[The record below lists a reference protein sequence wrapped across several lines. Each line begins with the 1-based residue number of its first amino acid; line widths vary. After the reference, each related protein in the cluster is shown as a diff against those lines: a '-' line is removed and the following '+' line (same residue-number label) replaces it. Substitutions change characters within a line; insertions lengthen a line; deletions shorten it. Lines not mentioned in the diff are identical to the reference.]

1 MTTAAACEPALAREV
16 LPGEAEPPGGGPV
29 TEAFGVLGVTGEPG
43 QDAWASFGLYRFSH
57 MEQWL
62 EIPGLIGRLPQ
73 LELVWGQPEEQWA
86 GFDFGTDYQARAG
99 GHSFRLRVG
108 AAPGSARY
116 SVLEP
121 PWQRAVLELDQLP
134 DGWHLTKR

>member
-1 MTTAAACEPALAREV
+1 VTTAAACEPALAREV

-73 LELVWGQPEEQWA
+73 LELVWGSPRSSGQGSTSAPTIRP
-86 GFDFGTDYQARAG
+86 GP
-99 GHSFRLRVG
+99 
-108 AAPGSARY
+108 AATRSG
-116 SVLEP
+116 
-121 PWQRAVLELDQLP
+121 
-134 DGWHLTKR
+134 